1 MNDVAAET
9 GAPQRVRVV
18 PMALAAVALTG
29 FLMVLRFPYDRLALS
44 IAQRVEKETGARIA
58 LGPVSLSLVRLAP
71 GLSAAGVNIVRA
83 DGTRI
88 DLDRLGVRPALA
100 LAWLKGDPALAVEV
114 ESKRGAC
121 SGVVAFGDAPGF
133 AGTLHDV
140 DLEQLPQE
148 RIGAPLTLKGRAD
161 ADLDITLRGT
171 GPEGDIEFEARDG
184 LLAHP
189 NLPLPL
195 PFQKLTG
202 EIELGGA
209 NWAQI
214 EKLQLSSPLATGSAS
229 GTIGRA
235 PAFANAPLKLEI
247 QLTVSGAVQGSLRSQ
262 GVAIGNDGQIRW
274 NVSGTPARPVVR

>member
-18 PMALAAVALTG
+18 PVALAAVALTG

-121 SGVVAFGDAPGF
+121 SGVVSFGDAPGF

-161 ADLDITLRGT
+161 ADLDITLRET

-184 LLAHP
+184 LLTHP

-274 NVSGTPARPVVR
+274 NVSGTPARPMVR